1 MARLSPYLLTTS
13 ATCACAV
20 AGSLAS
26 DPDSSYYKD
35 LTKPAWNPPNWFFP
49 LAWTSLYACI
59 AGTSGYTLARLKQ
72 DGNTEE
78 AGRYSAALATNL
90 ALNASWSY
98 TFFRSH
104 RLGLATAHAGVL
116 ALSSADLV
124 RRTARISKSAGALLA
139 PYAGWTAF
147 ATALSGSIWWLNNKN

>member
-1 MARLSPYLLTTS
+1 MTRFTPYLLTS
-13 ATCACAV
+13 AATCACAF

-26 DPDSSYYKD
+26 APDSPYYRE
-35 LTKPAWNPPNWFFP
+35 LAKPEWNPPNWVFP
-49 LAWTSLYACI
+49 VAWTSLYTCI
-59 AGTSGYTLARLKQ
+59 AGTSGYTLARLQEQSKSEQ
-72 DGNTEE
+72 
-78 AGRYSAALATNL
+78 ARSYSVALASNL

-124 RRTARISKSAGALLA
+124 RRTARISKPAGAFLA

-147 ATALSGSIWWLNNKN
+147 ATALSGAFWRLNNKN